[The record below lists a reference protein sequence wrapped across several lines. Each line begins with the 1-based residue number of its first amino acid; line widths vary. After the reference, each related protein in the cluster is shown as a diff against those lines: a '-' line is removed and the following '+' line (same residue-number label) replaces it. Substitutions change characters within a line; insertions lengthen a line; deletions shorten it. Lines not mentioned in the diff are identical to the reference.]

1 MPKLMLLLLVLEPGS
16 AAQRHVGAQ
25 RTRSHSMSS
34 SRWIRWLGGPWRGD
48 GEEAKAVIAH
58 VGTEREDLVVN
69 WRLWD
74 GDFFC
79 LMRAPAQQVVGERGL
94 KKYDL
99 SGVIVR

>member
-1 MPKLMLLLLVLEPGS
+1 
-16 AAQRHVGAQ
+16 
-25 RTRSHSMSS
+25 MSS

-79 LMRAPAQQVVGERGL
+79 LMRAVVGERGL

-99 SGVIVR
+99 SGVMVR